1 MAGEDLNANIQGA
14 LASRRNLKWLRYLAA
29 LVLVFVLPVLM
40 PSAYYEQVF
49 NQIII
54 FVVLAIGYDLV
65 LGRLGQ
71 LSFGHVGLFSIGAY
85 ASALLTTRLQVPFL
99 VGMLG
104 AAVAGGLA
112 GALIGIPALR
122 IKGHYLV
129 MLTLAFGEIVR
140 LLLTNLEGLTG
151 GSEGITGIPAPAIGP
166 WVFSSRQSL
175 SYVLLVFAVL
185 AVLGMVMIDRSR
197 YGRAFIAIKDAELAA
212 DVSGV
217 RLSHIKVLAF
227 VISAVYAGVAG
238 GLYAHTFRYI
248 SPEFFSLGLT
258 ITLLAMV
265 LLGGRGSIIG
275 SIVGVVVLTVLP
287 ESLRF
292 IQQYYMVVYGLGIW
306 LLVMFLPGGLVSV
319 IPIAKRL
326 IGRSRGRVS
335 TVPSSTTD
343 QGA

>member
-1 MAGEDLNANIQGA
+1 MAGSDVKTKEAPFTKRSL
-14 LASRRNLKWLRYLAA
+14 RVLRYLGVIV
-29 LVLVFVLPVLM
+29 VLAVLPLVM
-40 PSAYYEQVF
+40 PTAYYQQVF
-49 NQIII
+49 NQIIV
-54 FVVLAIGYDLV
+54 FVILALGYDLV

-85 ASALLTTRLQVPFL
+85 ASALLTTRLHVPFL

-151 GSEGITGIPAPAIGP
+151 GAEGVTGIPAPSIGP
-166 WVFSSRQSL
+166 WHFASRQSL
-175 SYVLLVFAVL
+175 SYVLLAFAVL
-185 AVLGMVMIDRSR
+185 AVLGMIMIDRSKF
-197 YGRAFIAIKDAELAA
+197 GRAFRAIKDSELAA

-217 RLSHIKVLAF
+217 RLSTTKVLAF

-275 SIVGVVVLTVLP
+275 AIVGVVVLTVLP

-319 IPIAKRL
+319 IPGIRRL
-326 IGRSRGRVS
+326 LARYRGRVGAPTS
-335 TVPSSTTD
+335 TPD
-343 QGA
+343 EGA